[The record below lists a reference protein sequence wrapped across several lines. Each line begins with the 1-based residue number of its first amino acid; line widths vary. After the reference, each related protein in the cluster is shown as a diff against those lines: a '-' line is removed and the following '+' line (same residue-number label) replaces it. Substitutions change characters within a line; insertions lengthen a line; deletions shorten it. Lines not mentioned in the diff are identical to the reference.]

1 MKSNLLI
8 IGSGLLILA
17 ACSEKQSHDQPVV
30 EHEAIA
36 EVAMKPMGIP
46 RTASA
51 DGANV
56 FFITPTDGATVS
68 NPIAIEF
75 GIAGMDVV
83 RAGTEQKNSGHHHL
97 LIDTELPAMGMPIP
111 ADDHHIHFGDGS
123 DSTEISLEPG
133 EHTMQMLLGDY
144 LHIPHNPP
152 LLSTQITIT
161 VK

>member
-8 IGSGLLILA
+8 IGSGFLIFV
-17 ACSEKQSHDQPVV
+17 ACSEKQPHDQPIV
-30 EHEAIA
+30 EHEAVA
-36 EVAMKPMGIP
+36 EVATESMGIP

-51 DGANV
+51 DGASV
-56 FFITPTDGATVS
+56 FFITPTSGAIVS
-68 NPIAIEF
+68 NPIVIEF
-75 GIAGMDVV
+75 GITGMDIVK
-83 RAGTEQKNSGHHHL
+83 AGTEQENSGHHHL

-133 EHTMQMLLGDY
+133 EHTVQMLLGDY

-152 LLSTQITIT
+152 LSSAQITII